1 LRVLTLAEII
11 SQMGYEH
18 KENSGSLFR
27 NEQKKSDNHPD
38 YTGKINFKG
47 ETLDLSGWIKDTNGK
62 KWLSLSLREPRQA
75 DASQSS
81 PTSDIPF

>member
-1 LRVLTLAEII
+1 
-11 SQMGYEH
+11 MGYEH

-27 NEQKKSDNHPD
+27 NESKKSDNHPD

-62 KWLSLSLREPRQA
+62 KWLSLSVREPRQI
-75 DASQSS
+75 DANVPSESV
-81 PTSDIPF
+81 PNDSDLPF